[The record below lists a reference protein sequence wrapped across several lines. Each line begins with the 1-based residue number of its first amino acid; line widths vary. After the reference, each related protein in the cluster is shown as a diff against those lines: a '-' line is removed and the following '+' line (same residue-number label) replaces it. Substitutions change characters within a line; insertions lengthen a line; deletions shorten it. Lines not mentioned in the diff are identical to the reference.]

1 MTKND
6 KALTI
11 VNDIKSAFNIAIPGM
26 MPFIQR
32 VLDPFLTTNPY
43 WGLTIYAV
51 IGLYGVYLALKQDEL
66 NELLVF
72 IQKHPK
78 EFREEIV
85 KSEEF
90 RKGFIQFFDTYVKE
104 RLERKRKISREILL
118 DFAISEDKESF
129 ELERL
134 QDTLLKISPEAL
146 GLLAFIKLEILPRLE
161 EKVNSEMLVMKY
173 LPEDK
178 ERLLDTIR
186 SRQSVSEEIMKWIYE
201 EYNINS
207 PKVKKQYNIGSEHNE
222 NLSVR
227 LAGIEHKITKAK
239 TECWTELLGLGV
251 FRMAVTG
258 GIIGSGSGSCYHLTD
273 FGLKFI
279 DYTSERK

>member
-6 KALTI
+6 KALLI
-11 VNDIKSAFNIAIPGM
+11 VNDVKSALNITIPGM
-26 MPFIQR
+26 IPFIQR
-32 VLDPFLTTNPY
+32 VVDPFLVTNPY

-85 KSEEF
+85 ESEEF
-90 RKGFIQFFDTYVKE
+90 RKGFIQFFDSYVKE

-118 DFAISEDKESF
+118 GFAISENKDAY

-146 GLLAFIKLEILPRLE
+146 ELLAFIKKEILPRLE
-161 EKVNSEMLVMKY
+161 ENVHTEMSVMKY

-178 ERLLDTIR
+178 DRLLDTIR
-186 SRQSVSEEIMKWIYE
+186 SRQSVSEAIMKWIYE

-222 NLSVR
+222 NLSVK
-227 LAGIEHKITKAK
+227 LAVIEHKITKEK
-239 TECWTELLGLGV
+239 TECWTELLGLGI
-251 FRMAVTG
+251 FRIAVTG
-258 GIIGSGSGSCYHLTD
+258 GTIGSGSGSSYHLTD
-273 FGLKFI
+273 FGIKFI
-279 DYTSERK
+279 DYISEE

>member
-6 KALTI
+6 KALSI
-11 VNDIKSAFNIAIPGM
+11 VNDVKSAINIAIPGM
-26 MPFIQR
+26 MPFIQK
-32 VLDPFLTTNPY
+32 VVDPFLATNPY

-90 RKGFIQFFDTYVKE
+90 RKGFIQFFDSYVKE
-104 RLERKRKISREILL
+104 RFERKRKISREILL
-118 DFAISEDKESF
+118 GFAISENKDAY

-146 GLLAFIKLEILPRLE
+146 ELLAFIKNEILPRLE
-161 EKVNSEMLVMKY
+161 KNVNTEMSVMKY

-178 ERLLDTIR
+178 DRLLDTIR
-186 SRQSVSEEIMKWIYE
+186 SRQSVSEAIMKWIYE
-201 EYNINS
+201 EYNIDS

-222 NLSVR
+222 NLSVK
-227 LAGIEHKITKAK
+227 LAVIEHKITKEK
-239 TECWTELLGLGV
+239 TECWTELLGLGI
-251 FRMAVTG
+251 FRIAVTG
-258 GIIGSGSGSCYHLTD
+258 GTIGSGSGSSYHLTD
-273 FGLKFI
+273 FGTKFI
-279 DYTSERK
+279 DYISED

>member
-1 MTKND
+1 MKKND
-6 KALTI
+6 RALSI
-11 VNDIKSAFNIAIPGM
+11 VNNVKSAFNIAIPGM

-32 VLDPFLTTNPY
+32 VVDPFLATNPY

-72 IQKHPK
+72 IQKHPE

-104 RLERKRKISREILL
+104 RLERKRKISQVILL
-118 DFAISEDKESF
+118 DFATSENKDAY

-146 GLLAFIKLEILPRLE
+146 ELLAFIKKEILPRLE
-161 EKVNSEMLVMKY
+161 ENVNTEMSVMKY

-178 ERLLDTIR
+178 DRLLDTIR
-186 SRQSVSEEIMKWIYE
+186 SRQSVSEVIMKWIYE

-222 NLSVR
+222 NLSVK
-227 LAGIEHKITKAK
+227 LAGIEHKITKEK
-239 TECWTELLGLGV
+239 TECWTELLGLGI
-251 FRMAVTG
+251 FRIAVTG
-258 GIIGSGSGSCYHLTD
+258 GTLGSGSGSSYHLTD

-279 DYTSERK
+279 DYISEG